1 MYRKIIYSIVFV
13 KRIQIWACLDLCNLV
28 NCIIMMGIGLA
39 YTFQIL
45 FFFFFS
51 MGSANSSTNEVNICI
66 PA

>member
-1 MYRKIIYSIVFV
+1 MYCKDNLQCCFCKTYSC
-13 KRIQIWACLDLCNLV
+13 RDLCNLV

-45 FFFFFS
+45 FFFFS